1 MRPYEKKLVPIVV
14 VIALLLILIISLFI
28 FGRNKDLSES
38 PQQNEDTASI
48 AVIDATESLYEEK
61 IVEEVVSSDDE
72 YLNNRKFTF
81 FNSDTIVGDFNGDGK
96 KEEVYFISDTV
107 FYEGEEAT
115 SWDFQGAY
123 TSVFSDKSIPNFETT
138 ANWVGPLH
146 NLGDLNGDGRDEIGI
161 YISYFSAWGAY
172 EVLYFNGTEWVDLI
186 GSYPLHSEVFLEKGR
201 DFHPVEKYS
210 NKKVKIYI
218 SARDEE
224 GWHSLE
230 TKIVEVKLLEKN
242 KGLWK

>member
-81 FNSDTIVGDFNGDGK
+81 RRNNVIT
-96 KEEVYFISDTV
+96 
-107 FYEGEEAT
+107 
-115 SWDFQGAY
+115 
-123 TSVFSDKSIPNFETT
+123 FE
-138 ANWVGPLH
+138 
-146 NLGDLNGDGRDEIGI
+146 
-161 YISYFSAWGAY
+161 F
-172 EVLYFNGTEWVDLI
+172 
-186 GSYPLHSEVFLEKGR
+186 
-201 DFHPVEKYS
+201 
-210 NKKVKIYI
+210 
-218 SARDEE
+218 
-224 GWHSLE
+224 
-230 TKIVEVKLLEKN
+230 KN
-242 KGLWK
+242 KF